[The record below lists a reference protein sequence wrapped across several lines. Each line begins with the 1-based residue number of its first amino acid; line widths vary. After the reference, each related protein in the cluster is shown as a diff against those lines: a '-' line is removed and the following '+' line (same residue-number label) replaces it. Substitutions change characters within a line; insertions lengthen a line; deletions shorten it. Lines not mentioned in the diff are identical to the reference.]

1 MTKLARL
8 AGLALL
14 LLILPPL
21 APPGPAQAVV
31 TPEARTEVQRIED
44 YLNGLGNVRARVV
57 QINPDGK
64 TVTGTLYLSRPD
76 RLRLAYDRPS
86 RVLIVANGP
95 QLIYYDPQLNQ
106 LSYLQVGSTPL
117 GFLLADRVRLGGN
130 IAVTDLERAGDE
142 LRVTLAQA
150 GDPGA
155 GRITLSFS
163 EAPLELRGWTG
174 TDPQW
179 LTTYVIL
186 EDLERNVAL
195 RDDLFRFMNPRIF
208 GDQMR

>member
-1 MTKLARL
+1 MTTLARL
-8 AGLALL
+8 GLVLL
-14 LLILPPL
+14 LLLPPFL
-21 APPGPAQAVV
+21 VPPEPAQAVV

-76 RLRLAYDRPS
+76 KLRLAYDRPS

-95 QLIYYDPQLNQ
+95 QLVYYDPQLNQ
-106 LSYLQVGSTPL
+106 LSYLRVGSTPL

-130 IAVTDLERAGDE
+130 VTVTDLERAGGE
-142 LRVTLAQA
+142 LRATLARTD
-150 GDPGA
+150 DPGA
-155 GRITLSFS
+155 GRITLQFS
-163 EAPLELRGWTG
+163 ESPLELRGWTV
-174 TDPQW
+174 TDPQG

-186 EDLERNVAL
+186 EDLERDVAL
-195 RDDLFRFMNPRIF
+195 RDDLFRFMDPKLF
-208 GDQMR
+208 GDQQR